1 MSADLHARLHTAV
14 GEPGTHHFDLDDAWT
29 RGRRRRT
36 GRRVAGATASAVVAV
51 AVGLA
56 GLWIADPGAPDVAAP
71 QVGPDP
77 RPPVER
83 DGWTRVP
90 ADGVQ
95 PLAEVDDI
103 VDRADEVEEI
113 VRLDGGAEWGWTTR
127 AWDVAADG
135 TVYWV
140 DAQSRHVMARRPNGD
155 TRRVTDMPL
164 TLFEDSDGRGVA
176 TALQVGPDARLYL
189 TAPSFESSDLET
201 GQTMVGIIDPAEGLV
216 SLRHNDPTLLYG
228 MVFAGGYGWQQ
239 HEQNRWQPI
248 VEMGGPQVLDG
259 GTQRGLEHNGQFA
272 PDGLALDLPRP
283 GGDPIDDDTWS
294 LRTADGAAHAFDLPW
309 NVPVNGY
316 AVPDSNPPSG
326 ERLAVIDGQ
335 GDATSPS
342 YLIRVDGSGVA
353 DVVGVDHTTAPG
365 LEGIGNATAILGE
378 DGHVYWTE
386 ATEDGDVV
394 IVRYPHPVRDPS
406 R

>member
-1 MSADLHARLHTAV
+1 MSADLHERLHTAV
-14 GEPGTHHFDLDDAWT
+14 GEPGAHPFDLDDAWT

-36 GRRVAGATASAVVAV
+36 GRRVAGVTASAVVAV
-51 AVGLA
+51 AVGMA
-56 GLWIADPGAPDVAAP
+56 GLWLADPGAPDVAAP

-90 ADGVQ
+90 ADGDQ
-95 PLAEVDDI
+95 PLEDVDDI
-103 VDRADEVEEI
+103 IDRPDEVEEV

-140 DAQSRHVMARRPNGD
+140 DAESRHVMARPPNGD

-164 TLFEDSDGRGVA
+164 TLFEDSDGRGTA
-176 TALQVGPDARLYL
+176 TALQVGPDGRLYL
-189 TAPSFESSDLET
+189 TAPSFESPDLET

-228 MVFAGGYGWQQ
+228 MMFAGGYGWQQ
-239 HEQNRWQPI
+239 HEQDRWQPI
-248 VEMGGPQVLDG
+248 VEMGGQQVLDG
-259 GTQRGLEHNGQFA
+259 GTQRGLEHTGRLA
-272 PDGLALDLPRP
+272 PDGLTLEPPQPEAPPSEGRWTLHDRN
-283 GGDPIDDDTWS
+283 GSVASFT
-294 LRTADGAAHAFDLPW
+294 LPW
-309 NVPVNGY
+309 DVPVNGY
-316 AVPDSNPPSG
+316 ALPDSNPPSG
-326 ERLAVIDGQ
+326 ERLVVIDGQ
-335 GDATSPS
+335 GDATSLS
-342 YLIRVDGSGVA
+342 YLVRIDASGVA
-353 DVVGVDHTTAPG
+353 DVVGVEHTIAPG
-365 LEGIGNATAILGE
+365 PEGIGNATAILGE

-386 ATEDGDVV
+386 TTEDGDVL
-394 IVRYPHPVRDPS
+394 IVRYTHPVRDPS